1 MFPSRVGRRLVC
13 TGLMLVPAAAQAQS
27 NDARFAAWLQGV
39 RAEAVRAGVDSAT
52 ADAALGSVQQIPKV
66 LELAHNQPEFKMTFQ
81 RYLDLVVSP
90 ERVSRGRALLK
101 ENRALVE
108 RIAGPAGI
116 PPSTVVALWGIE
128 SKYGERLGDF
138 EVVPALA
145 TLAFNGFRAKFFRG
159 QLIAALKIVSQG
171 HIGLHAMKGS
181 WAGAMG
187 QCQFIPTT
195 FLLYAADGDGDG
207 RYDIWTSKADV
218 FASTVN
224 YLHRAGWRPG
234 LHWGEEV
241 DGSAVAAKGEKIVR
255 PAGKGGPAYRTTH
268 NFRVILRWN
277 QSDFFALAVGLLS
290 DRIAAA

>member
-1 MFPSRVGRRLVC
+1 
-13 TGLMLVPAAAQAQS
+13 MLGPTMAWAQS
-27 NDARFAAWLQGV
+27 SDARFAAWLDGV
-39 RAEAVRAGVDSAT
+39 RAEALRAGVDSGT
-52 ADAALGSVQQIPKV
+52 ADSALRSVQQIPKV
-66 LELAHNQPEFKMTFQ
+66 LELAHNQPEFKMTFE
-81 RYLDLVVSP
+81 RYLELVVSP

-116 PPSTVVALWGIE
+116 PPSVVVALWGIE
-128 SKYGERLGDF
+128 SKFGERLGDF

-145 TLAFNGFRAKFFRG
+145 TLAFNGFRASFFRA

-171 HIGLHAMKGS
+171 HVGLHQMKGS

-207 RYDIWTSKADV
+207 RYDIWNSKADV

-224 YLHRAGWRPG
+224 YLHRVGWRPG
-234 LHWGEEV
+234 LGWGQEV
-241 DGSAVAAKGEKIVR
+241 ESSAVAAKGERIVR
-255 PAGKGGPAYRTTH
+255 PSGASGPAYRTTE

-277 QSDFFALAVGLLS
+277 QSDFFALAVGMLS

>member
-1 MFPSRVGRRLVC
+1 MSPSRVGRRIVC
-13 TGLMLVPAAAQAQS
+13 TGLMLGPTMAWAQS
-27 NDARFAAWLQGV
+27 SDARFAAWLDGV
-39 RAEAVRAGVDSAT
+39 RAEALRAGVDSGT
-52 ADAALGSVQQIPKV
+52 ADSALRSVQQIPKV
-66 LELAHNQPEFKMTFQ
+66 LELAHNQPEFKMTFE
-81 RYLDLVVSP
+81 RYLELVVSP

-116 PPSTVVALWGIE
+116 PPSVVVALWGIE
-128 SKYGERLGDF
+128 SKFGERLGDF

-145 TLAFNGFRAKFFRG
+145 TLAFNGFRASFFRS

-171 HIGLHAMKGS
+171 HVGLHQMKGS

-207 RYDIWTSKADV
+207 RYDIWNSKADV

-224 YLHRAGWRPG
+224 YLHRVGWRPG
-234 LHWGEEV
+234 LGWGQEV
-241 DGSAVAAKGEKIVR
+241 ESSAVAAKGERIVR
-255 PAGKGGPAYRTTH
+255 PSGASGPAYRTTE

-277 QSDFFALAVGLLS
+277 QSDFFALAVGILS

>member
-1 MFPSRVGRRLVC
+1 MFPSRVGRRFVC
-13 TGLMLVPAAAQAQS
+13 TGLMLAPAVAQAQS
-27 NDARFAAWLQGV
+27 NDARFTAWLQGV
-39 RAEAVRAGVDSAT
+39 RAEALRAGVDSAT

-66 LELAHNQPEFKMTFQ
+66 LELAHNQPEFKMTFE
-81 RYLDLVVSP
+81 RYLELVVSP

-108 RIAGPAGI
+108 RIAGPAGV

-145 TLAFNGFRAKFFRG
+145 TLAFNGFRAKFFRA

-171 HIGLHAMKGS
+171 HIGLHEMKGS

-224 YLHRAGWRPG
+224 YLRRAGWRPG
-234 LHWGEEV
+234 LRWGEEV
-241 DGSAVAAKGEKIVR
+241 ESSAVAAKGERIVR
-255 PAGKGGPAYRTTH
+255 PSGKGGPAYRTTQ